1 MIKVTADFLIDRRK
15 RQWEVH
21 HDIKKDELFCFA
33 CANEII
39 NNSRLRAEI
48 VEYPEKLIELI
59 FTVVDKDKKVVP
71 FFLMMF
77 NMNLWT

>member
-1 MIKVTADFLIDRRK
+1 MINVNADFLIDRRK

-59 FTVVDKDKKVVP
+59 FKMFYSLLFCKIIFIYFIV
-71 FFLMMF
+71 FFYV
-77 NMNLWT
+77 